1 MFHDDIFIANSN
13 FSSFVTNDTEHSAE
27 AASPQRDIHSCPRC
41 AQSSASSPHCV
52 RTCPKFQPSAM
63 FRQRSQLATAI
74 GYIFQES
81 DYLLEFT
88 CNQQYLIDIWWSCWW
103 AWLERFQVGVYEY
116 CEYRCIVHIDVK
128 IGELYNSTCDSS
140 FPPSPS
146 ASAECRPLLSNWG
159 QVRRGQ
165 CWHPHY
171 IWWRHIGS
179 SPRLLRIKE
188 NQNVNIY
195 LDHIFYKRRDTG
207 SICWCVMSYMPMA
220 ILQRSKLKQK
230 CFCTN
235 GGWKSIVRRTTVPC
249 QSARQVFLYQWE
261 RLEHAVKS

>member
-1 MFHDDIFIANSN
+1 
-13 FSSFVTNDTEHSAE
+13 
-27 AASPQRDIHSCPRC
+27 
-41 AQSSASSPHCV
+41 
-52 RTCPKFQPSAM
+52 M

-261 RLEHAVKS
+261 RLENAVKSLN